1 MKKFLSLALALLMA
15 AVLLPTT
22 ALADETLESM
32 VYSASENATIN
43 LGDGSFTIPS
53 SVADGQSVPNN
64 LTFVGNGADKTTC
77 IVSGI
82 TSGESTATYFF
93 DGGKKVTFKNVKIDF
108 GPVSNYDGFIR
119 AGDMTFENCII
130 KGMGANWGSGDV
142 VFNNCTFQ
150 YPDTYNEWT
159 YNLWT
164 YSGKSFSFNGCT
176 FETKLGGGD
185 TTNPGKAK
193 FVNVYN
199 QAESTTEV
207 KITATNCTFTTEVVN
222 DSVQP
227 NKTIFN
233 IGNGSAWDISISGA
247 NTMNAKAAVCEK
259 TGTNHG
265 KR

>member
-1 MKKFLSLALALLMA
+1 MKKFLSVVLAFLMLAVM
-15 AVLLPTT
+15 LPTT
-22 ALADETLESM
+22 ALADETFENM
-32 VYSASENATIN
+32 VYSAHENDTIN

-53 SVADGQSVPNN
+53 SAPDGQSGQSVPNN

-77 IVSGI
+77 AVSGI

-108 GPVSNYDGFIR
+108 GPVSDFDGFIR

-176 FETKLGGGD
+176 FETKL
-185 TTNPGKAK
+185 PQRSKLLQPIVLLQQRLLMIL
-193 FVNVYN
+193 FSRIRPFLIS
-199 QAESTTEV
+199 E
-207 KITATNCTFTTEVVN
+207 TALLGI
-222 DSVQP
+222 SVL
-227 NKTIFN
+227 
-233 IGNGSAWDISISGA
+233 
-247 NTMNAKAAVCEK
+247 AALIQ
-259 TGTNHG
+259 
-265 KR
+265 